1 MGYQS
6 LEMTLARSQPGLGL
20 RPHLKRVDTRI
31 VNSADTVAMTN
42 IMAAGIS
49 RPHPNGLGGKG
60 MRAFNMPATDI
71 HAGAH
76 LV

>member
-1 MGYQS
+1 
-6 LEMTLARSQPGLGL
+6 
-20 RPHLKRVDTRI
+20 
-31 VNSADTVAMTN
+31 MTN

-60 MRAFNMPATDI
+60 MRACNMPATDI